1 MSGYFLKYSNYKFKT
16 EMINQMIIKCK
27 PCGRQYR
34 IDNNKFTGNQM
45 LLICPHC
52 KSETIVAK
60 PREEIE
66 PKETAPLS
74 NSDTPSDL
82 RPKLKP
88 NRERSSKFHRFKL
101 RAENQPVLNSII
113 RNKTNLTVGKKLLM
127 VFLIFIFFTGSI
139 LTVVYMMLV
148 PSLMHNQLDLR
159 TSSISHSLSAAVQ
172 EPLLTKNYVV
182 VNQTAEI
189 NASLPGVAYVYVLDK
204 KHNVVAGIFGDKKRF
219 EPDFIDKANIVGFP
233 MEISSLNNLPFDKVE
248 SSLDYQVG
256 GQKIH
261 DVAVRIGHGSEAA
274 HVGLFTENAE
284 NTVRKSLIP
293 LLIVLIVFTLLGCLS
308 FLLVARTIST
318 PIQSLTQAAER
329 LSLGEIDSPIQVRGS
344 GEIRDLAASLE
355 RMRFSIK
362 EAINRLKRISTVDEQ
377 IAKTGT

>member
-1 MSGYFLKYSNYKFKT
+1 
-16 EMINQMIIKCK
+16 MINQMIIKCK
-27 PCGRQYR
+27 PCGRQYK
-34 IDNNKFTGNQM
+34 IDSNKFTGKQM

-52 KSETIVAK
+52 KSETIIAK
-60 PREEIE
+60 SREKVEF
-66 PKETAPLS
+66 KEAFPLS
-74 NSDTPSDL
+74 SSNPPSDSEAKLKANSDS

-88 NRERSSKFHRFKL
+88 NREGSSKFTIAEL
-101 RAENQPVLNSII
+101 RAENRAVLNSIVK
-113 RNKTNLTVGKKLLM
+113 NKTNLTVGKKLLL

-148 PSLMHNQLDLR
+148 PSLMHNQLNLR
-159 TSSISHSLSAAVQ
+159 TSSISHSLSAAIQ

-182 VNQTAEI
+182 VNQAAEI
-189 NASLPGVAYVYVLDK
+189 NAKLPGVAYVYVLNR
-204 KHNVVAGIFGDKKRF
+204 KHNVVAGIFGDKTRF
-219 EPDFIDKANIVGFP
+219 KPDFIDKANKFGFP
-233 MEISSLNNLPFDKVE
+233 KEISSLNKIPVDKGE

-261 DVAVRIGHGSEAA
+261 DVAVRIGHGGEAA

-308 FLLVARTIST
+308 FLIVARTIST

-362 EAINRLKRISTVDEQ
+362 EAINRLKRISTVDEH

>member
-1 MSGYFLKYSNYKFKT
+1 
-16 EMINQMIIKCK
+16 MIIKCK
-27 PCGRQYR
+27 LCGKQYR
-34 IDNNKFTGNQM
+34 IDSNKFTGNQM
-45 LLICPHC
+45 LLICPNC
-52 KSETIVAK
+52 KRETVVLK

-66 PKETAPLS
+66 SNEEFVSS
-74 NSDTPSDL
+74 NSNAATDSQSKLVPNSASN
-82 RPKLKP
+82 PKLKP
-88 NRERSSKFHRFKL
+88 DRERPSKSPISKL
-101 RAENQPVLNSII
+101 KTKNRTGLNSII
-113 RNKTNLTVGKKLLM
+113 KNNINLTVGKKLLL
-127 VFLIFIFFTGSI
+127 VFLIFIFFTASI

-148 PSLMHNQLDLR
+148 PSLMHNQLNLR

-172 EPLLTKNYVV
+172 EPLLTKNYMV
-182 VNQTAEI
+182 VNQAVEM
-189 NASLPGVAYVYVLDK
+189 NAKLPGVAYVYVLNK
-204 KHNVVAGIFGDKKRF
+204 KHNVVAGILGDKKRF
-219 EPDFIDKANIVGFP
+219 KPDFIDKANTFGFP
-233 MEISSLNNLPFDKVE
+233 KEISSLNKISSGKDE

-284 NTVRKSLIP
+284 RTVRKSLIP
-293 LLIVLIVFTLLGCLS
+293 LLIVLIVFTLLGCLG

-329 LSLGEIDSPIQVRGS
+329 LSLGEIDIPIQVRGS

-377 IAKTGT
+377 ITKTGT

>member
-1 MSGYFLKYSNYKFKT
+1 MT
-16 EMINQMIIKCK
+16 NQMIIKCK
-27 PCGRQYR
+27 PCGKNYR
-34 IDNNKFTGNQM
+34 INSNKFTSNQM

-66 PKETAPLS
+66 SNEAFDLS
-74 NSDTPSDL
+74 NSDRPSG
-82 RPKLKP
+82 PHPNLKP
-88 NRERSSKFHRFKL
+88 DKKRSSKLPRFKL
-101 RAENQPVLNSII
+101 EMGNQTLLNSIKK
-113 RNKTNLTVGKKLLM
+113 NKTNLTVGKKLLL

-148 PSLMHNQLDLR
+148 PSLMHNQLNLR

-189 NASLPGVAYVYVLDK
+189 NAKLPGVAYVYVLDK
-204 KHNVVAGIFGDKKRF
+204 KHNVVAGMFGDKKRF
-219 EPDFIDKANIVGFP
+219 RPDFIDKANEFGFP
-233 MEISSLNNLPFDKVE
+233 KEISSLNKIPSDKAE

-261 DVAVRIGHGSEAA
+261 DVAVRIGHGSETA